1 MDSYQY
7 KITVGYPVYNVE
19 KYVYKSL
26 KSILDQDFI
35 GYEVILVDDC
45 SNDNSIN
52 IVLDLLAS
60 HPNGNIVNII
70 KHKENAGLSVARNT
84 AIDNASGKYI
94 YFVDSD
100 DFIPANALSVLYKTA
115 EEYNTDVVIGS
126 NYQIKDGKT
135 RKNILPHMEFLKK
148 DDFKSYYY
156 SNINDFIPDTSWN
169 ILFSMSFLNS
179 YNLRFPRIRFHEDI
193 AFGALYYPYIQRI
206 AIISDLTYYY
216 LIRYDSLMN
225 LQHRELIGTNEL
237 SDAIELCEIIKSACL
252 KWRNSPYYGGICAK
266 TLKICFF
273 QIAGILKH
281 RDRFPKDIDNIIIKK
296 MIKHPDSFWAIIHH
310 KQLILYNIVFYLL
323 GVFPKNLT
331 THLIYQI
338 CKRRGYLKAY
348 YQKITHEQI
357 HCI

>member
-45 SNDNSIN
+45 SNDNSMS
-52 IVLDLLAS
+52 IVQDLLAS

-70 KHKENAGLSVARNT
+70 KHKENAGLSEARNT
-84 AIDNASGKYI
+84 TIDNASGKYI

-100 DFIPANALSVLYKTA
+100 DYIPSNALSSLYKTA
-115 EEYNTDVVIGS
+115 EEYQTEIVIGS
-126 NYQIKDGKT
+126 NYQVKDG
-135 RKNILPHMEFLKK
+135 RIRENILPNKTFLDK
-148 DDFKSYYY
+148 DQFKSYYY
-156 SNINDFIPDTSWN
+156 SNMSDFIPDTSWN

-252 KWRNSPYYGGICAK
+252 KWRDSPYFGGICAK

-273 QIAGILKH
+273 QIVGILKH
-281 RDRFPKDIDNIIIKK
+281 RDKIPEDIDNRIIQK
-296 MIKHPDSFWAIIHH
+296 MIKHLDSIWAIPHL
-310 KQLILYNIVFYLL
+310 KQLRLYNLFFYLL

-331 THLIYQI
+331 VYLIHKI
-338 CKRRGYLKAY
+338 CKKKGYFKPY
-348 YQKITHEQI
+348 YQ
-357 HCI
+357 